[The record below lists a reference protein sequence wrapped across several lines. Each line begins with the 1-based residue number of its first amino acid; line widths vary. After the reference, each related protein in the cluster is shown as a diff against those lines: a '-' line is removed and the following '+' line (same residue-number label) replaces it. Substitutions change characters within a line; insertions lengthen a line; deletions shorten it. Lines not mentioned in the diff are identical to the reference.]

1 MTPGLTALGLASL
14 VVWGGLWMYLFS
26 LQKRLDA
33 LEEEERDI
41 E

>member
-14 VVWGGLWMYLFS
+14 VVWAGLWLYLFT

-33 LEEEERDI
+33 LEEEPEDRK
-41 E
+41 